1 MSRHTLDDAMLEL
14 PELVHAAERGE
25 RVEITRDGRPV
36 AVLLSFA
43 EFSRRSEARPDLWDP
58 PATFRIIP
66 GLSELDE
73 GSVFHGGSVFDYVR
87 NRGDR
92 TDGHA

>member
-1 MSRHTLDDAMLEL
+1 MSRHTLDDAMQEL
-14 PELVHAAERGE
+14 PDLVHAAERGE

-43 EFSRRSEARPDLWDP
+43 EFSRRSDARPDLWDP
-58 PATFRIIP
+58 PTAFRILP

-73 GSVFHGGSVFDYVR
+73 GSVFHGSRVYEYVR
-87 NRGDR
+87 HR